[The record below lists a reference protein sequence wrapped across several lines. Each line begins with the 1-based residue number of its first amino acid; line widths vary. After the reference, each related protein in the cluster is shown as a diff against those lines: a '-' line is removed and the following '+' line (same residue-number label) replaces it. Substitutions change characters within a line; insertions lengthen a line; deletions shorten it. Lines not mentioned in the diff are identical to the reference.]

1 MSSDASLKRIMKHL
15 VTNRKCVCIVS
26 IVKLCR
32 NVYYLYVVH
41 VILIYYVKPDAE
53 STFAAFTT
61 SRSNLLQYIIIF
73 ISY

>member
-1 MSSDASLKRIMKHL
+1 MSSDASLQRIIKHL

-61 SRSNLLQYIIIF
+61 SRSAIYYYIYFILL
-73 ISY
+73 